1 MPDPVPPVD
10 LASLAA
16 GGNHPGALWRLDEE
30 DLQANL
36 IWLGRGDRI
45 ESHRNDE
52 VDVLVVVISGRGE
65 LTLDGQVHP
74 LAPMILAHIPKG
86 TVRAL
91 VAVDG
96 RSAMCRSIVADRRD
110 CSWVGRTSHAEIAL
124 KGHKTAMP
132 WSDLFCVS
140 KQQGSAVL
148 TAVVAGRP
156 RPWTVKLSGLL
167 AFS

>member
-74 LAPMILAHIPKG
+74 LAPMNLAHIPKG

-91 VAVDG
+91 VAIDG
-96 RSAMCRSIVADRRD
+96 PLSYVSVHRRRPA
-110 CSWVGRTSHAEIAL
+110 GL
-124 KGHKTAMP
+124 Q
-132 WSDLFCVS
+132 L
-140 KQQGSAVL
+140 
-148 TAVVAGRP
+148 GRP
-156 RPWTVKLSGLL
+156 AKPRWDLS
-167 AFS
+167 

>member
-1 MPDPVPPVD
+1 MRDPVPPVD
-10 LASLAA
+10 LASRAA
-16 GGNHPGALWRLDEE
+16 GENHPGALWQLDGE

-52 VDVLVVVISGRGE
+52 VDVLVVVISGQGE

-86 TVRAL
+86 TIRAL
-91 VAVDG
+91 VASTS

-110 CSWVGRTSHAEIAL
+110 CS
-124 KGHKTAMP
+124 
-132 WSDLFCVS
+132 
-140 KQQGSAVL
+140 
-148 TAVVAGRP
+148 
-156 RPWTVKLSGLL
+156 
-167 AFS
+167 